1 MTGYPPP
8 VTYLSVDPLA
18 STVGSSQ
25 VLAYVFRLAERGV
38 ELHLHSFEHEV
49 DEALLERL
57 SAAGVRWAAHPFGGP
72 GARGGAGRVA
82 RLARTIRGSDVVHA
96 RSDMAA
102 ATAMSARATSRSE
115 LRWLWDVRSLWADQ
129 KVATGVFGER
139 SPQARA
145 FRGIERAAARRCH
158 RAVALTDSAIDELDR
173 RHGPGFG
180 AKATVITT
188 CVDRRR
194 FVPES
199 PPPRDR
205 LRVLLAGTLNRY
217 YDVDLMLRLVEE
229 LGRRDRVELV
239 VAAPG
244 ETEWDEAFRRIG
256 AYRLTASAEEMP
268 DLVASCHVGLSVCR
282 DDAGPSLLAAMPTKI
297 GEFLATGRPV
307 VVNPGLV
314 DATRLVVGAGAGV
327 AVGPADDLSAA
338 AERVLQVADDP
349 GTAERATTLAAEHFD
364 LDRGVDTLVGLY
376 RQLADEG

>member
-1 MTGYPPP
+1 MSGQLPQ
-8 VTYLSVDPLA
+8 VSYLSVDPLA

-38 ELHLHSFEHEV
+38 VLDLHSFEREP
-49 DEALLERL
+49 DAALLRRL
-57 SAAGVRWAAHPFGGP
+57 SAAGVRWTAHPFGGP

-82 RLARTIRGSDVVHA
+82 RLARAIRGAALVHA

-102 ATAMSARATSRSE
+102 AAVMSSIALSRSD

-145 FRGIERAAARRCH
+145 FRQIERAAASRCH
-158 RAVALTDSAIDELDR
+158 RSVTLTTSAIDELDR
-173 RHGPGFG
+173 RHGSGFG
-180 AKATVITT
+180 TKATVITT

-194 FVPES
+194 FAPEP

-205 LRVLLAGTLNRY
+205 VRILLAGTLNRY

-229 LGRRDRVELV
+229 LGRRDEVDFV

-244 ETEWDEAFRRIG
+244 ETEWDGAFRRIG
-256 AYRLTASAEEMP
+256 ATRLAASAEEMP

-314 DATRLVVGAGAGV
+314 DAARLVSDAGAGV
-327 AVGPADDLSAA
+327 VVGPSDDLSVAA
-338 AERVLQVADDP
+338 DQVLEVVDDP
-349 GTAERATTLAAEHFD
+349 RAAKRAAKLAYEHFD
-364 LDRGVDTLVGLY
+364 LDRGVDHLVRIY
-376 RQLADEG
+376 RELADLG

>member
-1 MTGYPPP
+1 MSGQLPQ
-8 VTYLSVDPLA
+8 VSYLSVDPLA

-38 ELHLHSFEHEV
+38 VLDLHSFEREP
-49 DEALLERL
+49 DAALLRRL
-57 SAAGVRWAAHPFGGP
+57 SAAGVRWTAHPFGGP

-82 RLARTIRGSDVVHA
+82 RLARAIRGAALVHA

-102 ATAMSARATSRSE
+102 AAVMSSIALSRSD

-145 FRGIERAAARRCH
+145 FRQIERAAARRCH
-158 RAVALTDSAIDELDR
+158 RSVTLTTSAIDELDR
-173 RHGPGFG
+173 RHGSGFG
-180 AKATVITT
+180 TKATVITT

-194 FVPES
+194 FAPEP

-205 LRVLLAGTLNRY
+205 VRILLAGTLNRY

-229 LGRRDRVELV
+229 LGRRDEVDFV

-244 ETEWDEAFRRIG
+244 ETEWDGAFRRIG
-256 AYRLTASAEEMP
+256 ATRLAASAEEMP

-314 DATRLVVGAGAGV
+314 DAARLVSDAGAGV
-327 AVGPADDLSAA
+327 VVGPSDDLSVAA
-338 AERVLQVADDP
+338 DQVLEVVDDP
-349 GTAERATTLAAEHFD
+349 RAAKRAAKLAYEHFD
-364 LDRGVDTLVGLY
+364 LDRGVDHLVRIY
-376 RQLADEG
+376 RELADLG

>member
-1 MTGYPPP
+1 MSGQLPQ
-8 VTYLSVDPLA
+8 VSYLSVDPLA

-38 ELHLHSFEHEV
+38 VLDLHSFEREP
-49 DEALLERL
+49 DAALLRRL
-57 SAAGVRWAAHPFGGP
+57 SAAGVRWTAHPFGGP

-82 RLARTIRGSDVVHA
+82 RLARAIRGAALVHA

-102 ATAMSARATSRSE
+102 AAVMSSIALFRSD

-145 FRGIERAAARRCH
+145 FRQIERAAARRCH
-158 RAVALTDSAIDELDR
+158 RSVTLTTSAIDELDR
-173 RHGPGFG
+173 RHGSGFG
-180 AKATVITT
+180 TKATVITT

-194 FVPES
+194 FAPEP

-205 LRVLLAGTLNRY
+205 VRILLAGTLNRY

-229 LGRRDRVELV
+229 LGRRDKVDFV

-244 ETEWDEAFRRIG
+244 ETEWDGAFRRIG
-256 AYRLTASAEEMP
+256 ATRLAASAEEMP

-314 DATRLVVGAGAGV
+314 DAARLVSDAGAGV
-327 AVGPADDLSAA
+327 VVGPSDDLSVAA
-338 AERVLQVADDP
+338 DQVLEVVDDP
-349 GTAERATTLAAEHFD
+349 RAAKRAAKLAYEHFD
-364 LDRGVDTLVGLY
+364 LDRGVDHLVRIY
-376 RQLADEG
+376 RELADLG